1 LGEAGKERSVNVS
14 ASIDAARV
22 TKKITNCC
30 RFENN

>member
-22 TKKITNCC
+22 TKNLSQTAAGLK
-30 RFENN
+30 